1 MRASTGR
8 SSSGVRYE
16 LSQLFHD
23 RKEVPLPVLEGSFT
37 RFSSLQA
44 EVAYAES
51 LAAVEYLRDRYGLGE
66 ISRMVESIGTGESS
80 EQALRNSTGLDYSGL
95 ERRLA
100 EYLAR

>member
-1 MRASTGR
+1 MEGRTSCGVVHEQSQFFPRQKR
-8 SSSGVRYE
+8 SSFAGTG
-16 LSQLFHD
+16 
-23 RKEVPLPVLEGSFT
+23 GSFA

-51 LAAVEYLRDRYGLGE
+51 LAAVEYLRDRYGLRE
-66 ISRMVESIGTGESS
+66 ISRMVESIGTGDSS